1 MIERACK
8 RGTGVLLVL
17 LLFGSAASSIARAG
31 CGYGVSSKDSRWLE
45 STLHDMTFVEYSVV
59 APEDRSTPRNSEH
72 KPPCAGPGCSR
83 PYGSPQA
90 PAPALSVRDEP
101 GLLADITVQ
110 TTCPET
116 STRWEDP
123 LVPRP
128 RLHTS
133 PLERPPKRCS

>member
-8 RGTGVLLVL
+8 RGTYVVLVL
-17 LLFGSAASSIARAG
+17 LLFGSAASPIACAG
-31 CGYGVSSKDSRWLE
+31 CGYGVSSKYSRLHK
-45 STLHDMTFVEYSVV
+45 STLHDMTFVEDSVA
-59 APEDRSTPRNSEH
+59 APEDRSRPRNSEH

-90 PAPALSVRDEP
+90 PAPALSRWNEP
-101 GLLADITVQ
+101 ALSADITVP

-116 STRWEDP
+116 VARWEDP

-128 RLHTS
+128 RLQTS
-133 PLERPPKRCS
+133 PPERPPRRCP